1 MWGISLW
8 EAATVALVVFGL
20 AIYVGLRRD
29 GARTVEA
36 DEGDTAE
43 EADAEPRGSVGD
55 YLRAAV
61 AGAAI
66 VPLAVMSPLVSAFPP
81 AWRIYHKIHR
91 WSAWQMQK
99 ASRADTLANVRR
111 SNGMEDVL
119 PAKWSEGKEDEKDR
133 TGWKVKGLGD
143 KRYDPAVHGQ
153 STSRMGK
160 ANFIHIAEDAPEQG
174 AWAEVAMDNALQ
186 LDREQYLFS
195 DAQVNMVVV
204 EGGGDDPQQA
214 LADGGQAQYVHSV
227 SVDNPGVLVDALVP
241 IGARDG
247 YDGQVVSWNRYQTLK
262 TERGDQETIRDA
274 KNSAWA
280 AAKLDSIEGKDLIKW
295 AIILGIAGF
304 VLLFHAEIGAFIGGI
319 AGGGGGGGGGGGLPI
334 SVGWLAPLARRR

>member
-1 MWGISLW
+1 MAFGISLW
-8 EAATVALVVFGL
+8 SAATVALVVFGL

-29 GARTVEA
+29 A
-36 DEGDTAE
+36 EGDDPGE
-43 EADAEPRGSVGD
+43 EGQEESDKGGVSD
-55 YLRAAV
+55 YLRAGGSA
-61 AGAAI
+61 AAI
-66 VPLAVMSPLVSAFPP
+66 APLVVVSPLLSVIPQS
-81 AWRIYHKIHR
+81 WHIYHKILR
-91 WSAWQMQK
+91 WAAWQMQK
-99 ASRADTLANVRR
+99 ASNADTLAHVRR

-119 PAKWSEGKEDEKDR
+119 PAKWVEGAEDDKDR
-133 TGWKVKGLGD
+133 TGWRVKGLGD
-143 KRYDPAVHGQ
+143 KRYDPAVHGN

-160 ANFIHIAEDAPEQG
+160 ANLIHIDEDGPEQG
-174 AWAEVAMDNALQ
+174 TWAEVAMDNALQ

-214 LADGGQAQYVHSV
+214 MADGGQAQYVHSV

-241 IGARDG
+241 IGSRDG

-262 TERGDQETIRDA
+262 TERSDQEAIRDA

-280 AAKLDSIEGKDLIKW
+280 AAKLDSIQGKDLIKW

-304 VLLFHAEIGAFIGGI
+304 ILLFNGEIGAFIAGI
-319 AGGGGGGGGGGGLPI
+319 GGGGGGGGGSGLPI
-334 SVGWLAPLARRR
+334 SVGWLAPLAWRR

>member
-1 MWGISLW
+1 MFGISLW
-8 EAATVALVVFGL
+8 GGVSIAVGIVGIL
-20 AIYVGLRRD
+20 IYAGLRSD
-29 GARTVEA
+29 GKQQGDQDAAAEERSAEA
-36 DEGDTAE
+36 DSK
-43 EADAEPRGSVGD
+43 GSVVD
-55 YLRAAV
+55 YLRAGLTGAAV
-61 AGAAI
+61 A
-66 VPLAVMSPLVSAFPP
+66 PLAIFSPLVTAIPP
-81 AWRIYHKIHR
+81 AWKVYHKIHR

-99 ASRADTLANVRR
+99 ASKADTLANVRR

-119 PAKWSEGKEDEKDR
+119 PAKWAEGGEDEKDR
-133 TGWKVKGLGD
+133 SGWKVKGLGD

-160 ANFIHIAEDAPEQG
+160 ANFIHIDEDGPEQG
-174 AWAEVAMDNALQ
+174 TWAEVAMDNAIQ

-204 EGGGDDPQQA
+204 EGTGDDPQQA
-214 LADGGQAQYVHSV
+214 IADGGQSQYVHSV

-241 IGARDG
+241 IGSRDG

-262 TERGDQETIRDA
+262 SERGDQETIRDA

-280 AAKLDSIEGKDLIKW
+280 AAKLDSIEGRDMLKW

-304 VLLFHAEIGAFIGGI
+304 VLLFNAEIGAFIAGLT
-319 AGGGGGGGGGGGLPI
+319 GGGGGGGGGGGLPV
-334 SVGWLAPLARRR
+334 SVGMLAMLAGIR